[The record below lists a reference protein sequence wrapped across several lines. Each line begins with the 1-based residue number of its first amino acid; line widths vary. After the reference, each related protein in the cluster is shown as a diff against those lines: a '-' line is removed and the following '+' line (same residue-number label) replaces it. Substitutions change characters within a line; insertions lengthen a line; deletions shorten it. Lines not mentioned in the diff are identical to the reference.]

1 MRLLLDAVTL
11 LWMEGATEKLSA
23 RVRALYEE
31 SEHQL
36 YLSSISAYEIVV
48 KARLGRLEL
57 GAKPSD
63 FISAVRQKFGIAS
76 LPVTEERALAVE
88 RLPPIHADPF
98 DRLMIAQSIVH
109 EMTVVTPDATVARYS
124 IRVLW

>member
-1 MRLLLDAVTL
+1 LLLDAVTL
-11 LWMEGATEKLSA
+11 LWMESATEKLSKRA
-23 RVRALYEE
+23 RELYEN
-31 SEHQL
+31 SDHQM

-57 GAKPSD
+57 GAPPGE
-63 FISAVRQKFGIAS
+63 FIASVRQKFGIES
-76 LPVTEERALAVE
+76 LPVTEESAFAVE
-88 RLPPIHADPF
+88 RLPPIHTDPF

-109 EMTVVTPDATVARYS
+109 AMTIVTPDATVARYP